1 MAGSRGHIPHVD
13 VQEGRS
19 GSDCL
24 EKAAQGGSHPAGG
37 PSPLG
42 IGPVGSA
49 GLDSKCE
56 AVGEP
61 GPQGEL
67 AFLEWGTEGEERMG
81 RNRQSLDELGGLKE
95 LGIKE
100 KGLGG

>member
-1 MAGSRGHIPHVD
+1 MAGSRGRIPRVD
-13 VQEGRS
+13 VQEDRS

-24 EKAAQGGSHPAGG
+24 EKAAQGGNHPAGV

-49 GLDSKCE
+49 GLDSKSE

-61 GPQGEL
+61 GPRREL
-67 AFLEWGTEGEERMG
+67 AFLRI
-81 RNRQSLDELGGLKE
+81 D
-95 LGIKE
+95 
-100 KGLGG
+100 